1 MPPRQDQLRKLLER
15 TPGDAFLVYALA
27 MEHKKAGELDE
38 ALRLLSRTT
47 ELDANYAYA
56 HFQRGQI
63 LQGRGELPAARE
75 AFTAGVAAAERAGD
89 AKGAGEIAGALAAM
103 P

>member
-1 MPPRQDQLRKLLER
+1 MPRQDQIRKLLER
-15 TPGDAFLVYALA
+15 TPNDAFLVYALA

-38 ALRLLSRTT
+38 ALRLLSRTA

-63 LQGRGELPAARE
+63 YEGRDDVPAAR
-75 AFTAGVAAAERAGD
+75 AAYTDGVAAARRAGD
-89 AKGAGEIAGALAAM
+89 AKGEGEIGGALAALS
-103 P
+103 

>member
-1 MPPRQDQLRKLLER
+1 MER
-15 TPGDAFLVYALA
+15 APNDAFLVYALA
-27 MEHKKAGELDE
+27 LEHKKAGELDE

-63 LQGRGELPAARE
+63 YEGRDDAPAAR
-75 AFTAGVAAAERAGD
+75 AAYAAGVAAAQRARRRQGGRRD
-89 AKGAGEIAGALAAM
+89 RRGAGGVVVTGDRGGH
-103 P
+103 

>member
-1 MPPRQDQLRKLLER
+1 MTPRQEQLRKLLER
-15 TPGDAFLVYALA
+15 TPDDAFLVYGLA

-47 ELDANYAYA
+47 ELDGNYAYA

-63 LQGRGELPAARE
+63 YEGRDDAAAAR
-75 AFTAGVAAAERAGD
+75 AAYADGVAAARRAGD
-89 AKGAGEIAGALAAM
+89 TKGEGEIGGALAALS
-103 P
+103 

>member
-1 MPPRQDQLRKLLER
+1 MTPRQEQLRKLLDR
-15 TPGDAFLVYALA
+15 TPDDAFLVYALA
-27 MEHKKAGELDE
+27 LEHKKAGELDE

-63 LQGRGELPAARE
+63 YEGRDDVPAAR
-75 AFTAGVAAAERAGD
+75 AAYTAGVAAARRAGD
-89 AKGAGEIAGALAAM
+89 AKGDGEIGGALAALT
-103 P
+103 

>member
-1 MPPRQDQLRKLLER
+1 MPHPDQLRKLLER
-15 TPGDAFLVYALA
+15 SPDDAFLTYALA

-47 ELDANYAYA
+47 SLDANYAYA

-63 LQGRGELPAARE
+63 YEGRNDVPAARD
-75 AFTAGVAAAERAGD
+75 AYAAGVAAAQRAGD
-89 AKGAGEIAGALAAM
+89 AKGAGEIGGALAALS
-103 P
+103 